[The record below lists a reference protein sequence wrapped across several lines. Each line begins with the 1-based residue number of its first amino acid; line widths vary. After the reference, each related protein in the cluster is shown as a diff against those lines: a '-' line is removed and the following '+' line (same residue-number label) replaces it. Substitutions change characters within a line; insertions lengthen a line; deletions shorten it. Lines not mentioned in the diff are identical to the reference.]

1 MCHCISIAILFCAST
16 LWYCR
21 SVAWLNV
28 ATAAPLHQGFLHQH
42 CDAPRTNTVQL
53 GCIKGFYAST
63 FQALVRTTTTH
74 RARNWCA
81 QINLIIFIEEFM
93 FKNLHWFWLIWMKL
107 SFLFWFPWSL
117 SWVLSDEPRIRSD
130 TAQIKQWLRWPLA
143 MDDDD
148 EKHCAPLYPPKYF
161 A

>member
-28 ATAAPLHQGFLHQH
+28 ATAAPLHQSSYASTLWCAADKYSAVGLHQ
-42 CDAPRTNTVQL
+42 
-53 GCIKGFYAST
+53 GFYAST

-81 QINLIIFIEEFM
+81 QINLIIFIEEFL
-93 FKNLHWFWLIWMKL
+93 FKSLHWFWLIWMKL

-143 MDDDD
+143 MDDGD
-148 EKHCAPLYPPKYF
+148 EKRCAPLFAPKYF
-161 A
+161 T